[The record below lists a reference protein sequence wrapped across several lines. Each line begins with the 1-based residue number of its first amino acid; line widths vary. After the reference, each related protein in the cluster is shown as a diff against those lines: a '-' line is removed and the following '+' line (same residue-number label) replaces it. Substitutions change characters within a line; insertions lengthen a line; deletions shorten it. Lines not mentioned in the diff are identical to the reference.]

1 MHTTRLL
8 CIISILLLLLL
19 LVVVVVVVVALLLCN
34 RPPGSRNM
42 LVLLLRLRIYDL
54 ILRFSI
60 RHHGTGWDGGRG
72 KRAKSLAP
80 ARNTTRGIL
89 SDEYL

>member
-8 CIISILLLLLL
+8 CIISILLLLL
-19 LVVVVVVVVALLLCN
+19 VVVVVVALLLCN

>member
-19 LVVVVVVVVALLLCN
+19 VVVVVVALLLCN

>member
-19 LVVVVVVVVALLLCN
+19 VVVVALLLCN

-42 LVLLLRLRIYDL
+42 LVLLLKLRIYDL

>member
-19 LVVVVVVVVALLLCN
+19 VVVVALLLCN

>member
-8 CIISILLLLLL
+8 CIISILL
-19 LVVVVVVVVALLLCN
+19 LLLCN